1 MATNIFGYCDP
12 KFAKVE
18 NVFRKLFNDGWEFEG
33 ASFSA
38 YHKGKLVVDLK
49 GGYSDSSSNAKWKDN
64 TRTMIFSS
72 SKAVGAICMA
82 IAVDRG
88 YCKYEEKVSKYWPNF
103 AKNGKENTTIL
114 HIVNHQ
120 AGLPIFYVDISIEEC
135 KDPDFIAEAIENQ
148 TPLWEPGTKY
158 GYHAITYGWLVDQ
171 IIRRVDPEKR
181 GIGQFFNEEIAQKY
195 ARDLAKLFSLMI
207 RGDLISKD
215 LVKRF
220 YEPLIKE
227 KNVAFNYGNGHG
239 FMYEPHPKKPEKW
252 LVGHPGYG
260 GNNVMVDPEEEIV
273 VAYITNGIKAGAGD
287 MVIPYRLLR
296 NAVFDSLV
304 KFPKENVTDRTLENA
319 APPMLS

>member
-103 AKNGKENTTIL
+103 AKNGKENITIL
-114 HIVNHQ
+114 QIVNHQ
-120 AGLPIFYVDISIEEC
+120 AGLPIFDVDISIEEC
-135 KDPDFIAEAIENQ
+135 KDPDFIAGAIENQ

-195 ARDLAKLFSLMI
+195 
-207 RGDLISKD
+207 
-215 LVKRF
+215 
-220 YEPLIKE
+220 
-227 KNVAFNYGNGHG
+227 
-239 FMYEPHPKKPEKW
+239 
-252 LVGHPGYG
+252 
-260 GNNVMVDPEEEIV
+260 
-273 VAYITNGIKAGAGD
+273 
-287 MVIPYRLLR
+287 
-296 NAVFDSLV
+296 
-304 KFPKENVTDRTLENA
+304 ENSVQQ
-319 APPMLS
+319 S

>member
-64 TRTMIFSS
+64 TRTIVFSS
-72 SKAVGAICMA
+72 SKAVGALCIA
-82 IAVDRG
+82 VAVDRG
-88 YCKYEEKVSKYWPNF
+88 YCKYEEKVSKYWSNF

-120 AGLPIFYVDISIEEC
+120 KISFNNPEVHFLEQAGALGI
-135 KDPDFIAEAIENQ
+135 
-148 TPLWEPGTKY
+148 TK
-158 GYHAITYGWLVDQ
+158 
-171 IIRRVDPEKR
+171 
-181 GIGQFFNEEIAQKY
+181 

-215 LVKRF
+215 LAKRF
-220 YEPLIKE
+220 YEPLLKE
-227 KNVAFNYGNGHG
+227 KDVVLNALHVKGHG
-239 FMYEPHPKKPEKW
+239 FMYEPHPKKPGKW

-273 VAYITNGIKAGAGD
+273 VAYVTNGIKAAGGD
-287 MVIPYRLLR
+287 MVLPYRLLR
-296 NAVFDSLV
+296 NAVFDSLE
-304 KFPKENVTDRTLENA
+304 KFPKENVLDGTLEDA
-319 APPMLS
+319 APPNKEFYIKNEELIH